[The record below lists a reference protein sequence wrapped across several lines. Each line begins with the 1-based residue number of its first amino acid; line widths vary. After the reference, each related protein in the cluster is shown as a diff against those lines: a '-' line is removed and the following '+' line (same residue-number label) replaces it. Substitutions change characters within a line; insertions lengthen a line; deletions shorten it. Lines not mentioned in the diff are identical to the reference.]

1 MTAPRQRSITTSSYV
16 LGGPGGGIRGH
27 EPGATAGAPLSIT
40 PAVHLSPSLKGAEV
54 GAAVYISEL
63 APPEVLHHPPDRACR
78 HTATAGAPL
87 PGNDPHTSGSTS

>member
-16 LGGPGGGIRGH
+16 LGAPGDGSRGH
-27 EPGATAGAPLSIT
+27 EPVATAGPPLSIT
-40 PAVHLSPSLKGAEV
+40 PALHRSPSVKGAEV
-54 GAAVYISEL
+54 GGAVCISEL

-87 PGNDPHTSGSTS
+87 PGNDLLTSGSTS